1 MIRVSKDDIA
11 RWRAEID
18 LGVEFRDKEFG
29 TYRQEAPGQA
39 PSTTLSGINLDLYEA
54 GARDDSYFQ
63 SPLNLVF
70 PIVKIIVPTLFYQ
83 QPRATAL
90 PDTRDASASED
101 AFYASELINRDL
113 REVDFRFK
121 ETSQQAVFDSFVL
134 GFGVV
139 KVGYATEFG
148 PDILPTTQE
157 TKQRFRDRMK
167 ETVEKAMEAVG
178 LKAPKEKVE
187 PEPLQEDLTIQS
199 ESPYLTWISPY
210 DFAVDPRARD
220 LVDARWVA
228 QRIRRTLADV
238 KRDRR
243 YGSAKLELT
252 AEAVD
257 DDRLQV
263 SFVEEFQAVDIWE
276 VHYRDYNSPTGISVL
291 TLACTQLQTKAL
303 AHEYSTYDIGG
314 WQFEWLTPNKH
325 GHRLYPISTLSVVRP
340 ILNRINTSLDAI
352 LEQVD
357 KFQAKIAYNERVS
370 PDGEQAL
377 DSPALGARV
386 KVTGNEDVRGAI
398 AVIAMQ
404 QVAQDMLVFVNQLV
418 DLALVV
424 VGVTR
429 AQFTGISTAQ
439 TATEAQIGQGGQNL
453 RRTDEGNTV
462 AGWTNR
468 VVTKLWRV
476 KAQFQDLVAID
487 LIQTE
492 TQMNPQNGMAQV
504 QWYPPIDQA
513 RADRLKRM
521 RYAFTL
527 EVGSIQKPN
536 LEIVRAQ
543 FEQFVRALME
553 PAVTNGLA
561 IEGKR
566 LSAQEIIR
574 QWTRFFTEYGLQGI
588 EKIVVPIQDPNLQ
601 ASLEMYGQKP
611 SATNGNDGRSN
622 GAVPTYADQVSAAAG
637 ERGQGTP
644 LV

>member
-1 MIRVSKDDIA
+1 M
-11 RWRAEID
+11 
-18 LGVEFRDKEFG
+18 
-29 TYRQEAPGQA
+29 
-39 PSTTLSGINLDLYEA
+39 SGINLDLYEA

-90 PDTRDASASED
+90 PDTRDQSASED

-167 ETVEKAMEAVG
+167 ETVEQAMVAVG

-187 PEPLQEDLTIQS
+187 PDPLQEDLTIQS

-220 LVDARWVA
+220 LTDARWVA

-243 YGSAKLELT
+243 YGSAKFELT

-276 VHYRDYNSPTGISVL
+276 VHYRDYASPTGISVL

-303 AHEYSTYDIGG
+303 AHEHSTYDIGG
-314 WQFEWLTPNKH
+314 WQYEWLTPNKH
-325 GHRLYPISTLSVVRP
+325 GHRLYPISTISVVRP

-377 DSPALGARV
+377 DSPSLGARV

-476 KAQFQDLVAID
+476 KAQFQDLVKID

-492 TQMNPQNGMAQV
+492 TQLNPQTGMAQV

-513 RADRLKRM
+513 RADRLKKM
-521 RYAFTL
+521 RYHFTL

-588 EKIVVPIQDPNLQ
+588 EKIVVPIQDPMLQ
-601 ASLEMYGQKP
+601 QSLEMYGQKP
-611 SATNGNDGRSN
+611 SATGGNDGRSN

-637 ERGQGTP
+637 EKGMGAP
-644 LV
+644 SV